1 MSTGVSMV
9 ADVLHVKS
17 NMSTGVSSVADVLHV
32 KFNAT
37 ITCIMLGGELYA
49 AQVESVVSTG
59 AHSAHL

>member
-37 ITCIMLGGELYA
+37 ITWIMLGEELYA
-49 AQVESVVSTG
+49 
-59 AHSAHL
+59 